1 MSGNPNLQVPD
12 ADERGKMTKEELAH
26 LGMALDGVELVEYG
40 ERYIP
45 GSPADKRAE
54 RHVAM

>member
-12 ADERGKMTKEELAH
+12 ADELSKMSKEELAH
-26 LGMALDGVELVEYG
+26 LGMAMDGVELAEYG

-45 GSPADKRAE
+45 GSPLPGPSVGE
-54 RHVAM
+54 GT